1 MDSEIRAFLRGWF
14 SDETRNDQDVVRR
27 GILGAAPEYREK
39 LRAGLAELIGA
50 RRMTADEFFEATW
63 RQVDDED
70 EVYRLLT
77 EAYDSLFGEGG
88 PEGLTAGRRLE
99 RGAPPSETAHD
110 RVLGA
115 ADDS

>member
-1 MDSEIRAFLRGWF
+1 MDREIRAFLRGWF
-14 SDETRNDQDVVRR
+14 SDETRNDQDVLRR
-27 GILGAAPEYREK
+27 GILGAAPEHREK
-39 LRAGLAELIGA
+39 LRTGLAELIGA

-63 RQVDDED
+63 RQVDED

-77 EAYDSLFGEGG
+77 EAYDSIFGEGG
-88 PEGLTAGRRLE
+88 PDGLTAGRRLG

-110 RVLGA
+110 RVFGA